1 MYIPQGTWEN
11 SQSTTW
17 NFLTR
22 FQNPIKLYFCHR
34 HKATHVQVAVWGSFI
49 MEDIIDLYGFSKD
62 LSSWSCFFKGRFE
75 ARKTHLLEYNIL
87 EIRLVNNV
95 RDLCSLL
102 HFYRCTYPIIVSFHC
117 ICLCMSIQYW
127 YWIFLFW
134 WLCFSEQMEMRIWKQ
149 LLQQCKKRLV
159 MNC

>member
-49 MEDIIDLYGFSKD
+49 MEDIIDLYGFSKN

-75 ARKTHLLEYNIL
+75 ARKTHLLEYNRL
-87 EIRLVNNV
+87 EIGLVNNV

-102 HFYRCTYPIIVSFHC
+102 HFLQVYISYNSLLPLYLF
-117 ICLCMSIQYW
+117 MSIQYW